1 VPARISEIVRHEE
14 SKSNDDR
21 YLRDS
26 NQELASKLFSKQA
39 IYKALEI
46 AKDFFSTYIN
56 MTLFLEAKR
65 TWLGV
70 KYIERKWYKEIEA
83 AKGKTKQE
91 AYSGLFKPAKQSGA
105 HRFTFPQFRLSIEQ
119 AQSVMS

>member
-1 VPARISEIVRHEE
+1 MPARISEIVRHEE
-14 SKSNDDR
+14 SKSNDHQ

-46 AKDFFSTYIN
+46 AKVFFSTYDN
-56 MTLFLEAKR
+56 MILFLDAKK
-65 TWLGV
+65 TWLGI
-70 KYIERKWYKEIEA
+70 KYIERRWYKEIEA
-83 AKGKTKQE
+83 AQGKTKQE

-105 HRFTFPQFRLSIEQ
+105 HRFTFPQFRLSIE
-119 AQSVMS
+119 

>member
-1 VPARISEIVRHEE
+1 M
-14 SKSNDDR
+14 
-21 YLRDS
+21 
-26 NQELASKLFSKQA
+26 FSKQA

-46 AKDFFSTYIN
+46 AKVFFSTYDN
-56 MTLFLEAKR
+56 MILFLDAKK
-65 TWLGV
+65 TWLGI
-70 KYIERKWYKEIEA
+70 KYIERRWYKEIEA
-83 AKGKTKQE
+83 AEGKTKQE